1 MSTSTSTTI
10 STPNYSLFLKICK
23 QYNLSFN
30 TTIHKYHIIVTQP
43 FVGSYSTI
51 LEYNSLADK
60 IFMALDIFF
69 KPNSNFIQYI
79 GSCPFNEPKF
89 IQLLNDYN
97 SYVKQIKL
105 NLIQT
110 KLNNIN
116 KDF

>member
-1 MSTSTSTTI
+1 MSTPI
-10 STPNYSLFLKICK
+10 STPTYSLFLNICK
-23 QYNLSFN
+23 QYNLSAI
-30 TTIHKYHIIVTQP
+30 TIHKSHIIVTQP

-51 LEYNSLADK
+51 LKYNSIADK
-60 IFMALDIFF
+60 IFMALDIYF

-79 GSCPFNEPKF
+79 GTCPFNEPKF
-89 IQLLNDYN
+89 SQLLNDYN
-97 SYVKQIKL
+97 FYVKQIKL